1 MGGRQALLE
10 YTASWG
16 LKEKKGKHISTWV
29 ERHLEM
35 SKGLRKEDGKG
46 PK

>member
-1 MGGRQALLE
+1 ME
-10 YTASWG
+10 YKAFWG
-16 LKEKKGKHISTWV
+16 LKQKKGKHISTRT